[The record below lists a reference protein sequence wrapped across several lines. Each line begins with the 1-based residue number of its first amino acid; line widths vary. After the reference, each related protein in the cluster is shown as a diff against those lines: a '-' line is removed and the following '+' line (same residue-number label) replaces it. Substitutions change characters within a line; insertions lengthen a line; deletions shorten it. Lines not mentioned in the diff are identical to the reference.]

1 MSKLHDLWRELTIE
15 LQTLRSLFPPSET
28 GTTAAKYFDEFLSV
42 NELGLALHVVC
53 DFLLDPDSPPASS
66 ELQAQLQS
74 LHSKMEIVDDCVSR
88 LRQKAITGIPQI

>member
-15 LQTLRSLFPPSET
+15 LQTLRALFPPSET
-28 GTTAAKYFDEFLSV
+28 GITAVKYFDEFLSV

-53 DFLLDPDSPPASS
+53 DFLLEPDQLPTSR
-66 ELQAQLQS
+66 ELQAQLQR

-88 LRQKAITGIPQI
+88 LQQKAITGIPQI